1 MKRYR
6 VGGYDWDVYEEEDG
20 DLVFYEDVQQ
30 EIYRLKLAL
39 HKVQYEAKSLADAQV
54 IALEAKETTST

>member
-1 MKRYR
+1 VKRYR
-6 VGGYDWDVYEEEDG
+6 IGGYDWDEYLEEDG
-20 DLVFYEDVQQ
+20 RWVEYEDVQQ

-54 IALEAKETTST
+54 IALEAKEPEQ

>member
-6 VGGYDWDVYEEEDG
+6 IGGYDWDEYLEEDG
-20 DLVFYEDVQQ
+20 RWVEYEDVQQ

-54 IALEAKETTST
+54 IALEAKEPEQ